1 MLFYCEICDHKSEG
15 KATLKK
21 PNNTKHPDGYCKYG
35 KCSKTFQCKDMLED
49 HMNDRH
55 IEDLDRQG
63 DKELK
68 TDPQKDGKECSM
80 CDDKHITQEE

>member
-1 MLFYCEICDHKSEG
+1 
-15 KATLKK
+15 
-21 PNNTKHPDGYCKYG
+21 
-35 KCSKTFQCKDMLED
+35 MLED

-68 TDPQKDGKECSM
+68 TAPQKDGKECSM